1 MLESEN
7 PMKRAGVVVEI
18 APLVSTECPFPS
30 AHKRL
35 IRHMDLRIMPILS
48 AMYFFSALDR
58 SNIGNAKVAGMN
70 TDIGISDAQY
80 STAVSIVYSTYL
92 PFMLPGVLLMMRY
105 FNNKKREY
113 LGCMVALWSLVSIF
127 TMFASGYGSLIACR
141 LLLGLFEASFF
152 TSISLIISDFYF
164 QSELSQRVS
173 YLFAASAFSSAF
185 GSLIGTGITKIKSG
199 LAPWRYLYLIEGLL
213 SFAASFWM
221 MFGMPNSPEEVANG
235 EEEIRVLE
243 WRNEQRRLFM
253 MNDGDKKSEAFAAF
267 CDPKVYL
274 STIIQFC
281 QDILMYG
288 FSTFLPSILRSDLGY
303 TSLQAQYL
311 TVPCYMLS
319 GIVFILAAR
328 ISDKT
333 RIRGPLIIFL
343 DMFGVVGY
351 ALILGN
357 TSSGVKYFACY
368 LICMCLYVP
377 GLNEAWLATNL
388 APRFKRAIGLG
399 INQTLGNIA
408 GVVSAQ
414 IYREPP
420 KYVLG
425 HAFTLG
431 CIGMGIVSSGL
442 NTFLLVRRN
451 KANIKACE
459 TGVDAR
465 GLKREIGDDSIEFRF
480 VT

>member
-1 MLESEN
+1 
-7 PMKRAGVVVEI
+7 MKRAGVVVEI

-113 LGCMVALWSLVSIF
+113 LG
-127 TMFASGYGSLIACR
+127 
-141 LLLGLFEASFF
+141 
-152 TSISLIISDFYF
+152 
-164 QSELSQRVS
+164 
-173 YLFAASAFSSAF
+173 AF
-185 GSLIGTGITKIKSG
+185 GGLIGTGITKINSG

-274 STIIQFC
+274 CTIIQFC

-420 KYVLG
+420 KYVLAQG
-425 HAFTLG
+425 
-431 CIGMGIVSSGL
+431 
-442 NTFLLVRRN
+442 
-451 KANIKACE
+451 
-459 TGVDAR
+459 
-465 GLKREIGDDSIEFRF
+465 
-480 VT
+480 